1 MFGHFTST
9 MTGMDWLKVI
19 AVIGG
24 IFLLI
29 KGMNTPV
36 AGGGNN
42 GGNKSSNNN
51 TTNNSVN
58 NNNNNNTTNT
68 N

>member
-9 MTGMDWLKVI
+9 MTGMDWLKVL

-36 AGGGNN
+36 GGGNN
-42 GGNKSSNNN
+42 GGNKSSGNN
-51 TTNNSVN
+51 TTNN
-58 NNNNNNTTNT
+58 NNNNNNTTN
-68 N
+68 